1 MQLENVNC
9 DLCGST
15 RSKKILLRED
25 LNTNLEGE
33 FILVQCLDC
42 GLIYQNPR
50 PSPSS
55 FNEIYPAEY
64 DQYAHKKL
72 DSPNTS
78 FLINFGIKKRI
89 NRIKKYKKGGNLCDI
104 GCATGDFLDGL
115 RKDTGWKLFGVEP
128 SAKAFEYLQG
138 QGFNLFNGFFTSLS
152 FPNVKFDVI
161 TMWNVIEH
169 LQSPFLT
176 LQEVKKS
183 LTPDGLVVFTTP
195 NFDAFDRKIFGR
207 FWIGFELPRHF
218 YVFSNKTIELLLQK
232 AGFELIER
240 SCLYGAHALFMSS
253 LLFKLRSQKII
264 SPFWKKFLFSAPVKL
279 LFAPYFLLTN
289 ILQKSTP
296 ITIVARPKANHD

>member
-1 MQLENVNC
+1 MHLENVNC

-15 RSKKILLRED
+15 RSKKILVRKD
-25 LNTNLEGE
+25 LNTHVEGD

-50 PSPSS
+50 PELSS
-55 FNEIYPAEY
+55 FEEIYPADY
-64 DQYAHKKL
+64 DQYTHKNL
-72 DSPNTS
+72 DEPNTN
-78 FLINFGIKKRI
+78 FLSNFGIRKRI
-89 NRIKKYKKGGNLCDI
+89 IKIKKYKKSGNLCDI

-115 RKDTGWKLFGVEP
+115 RKDKSWKLFGVEP

-138 QGFNLFNGFFTSLS
+138 QGFTLFNGFFTSFS

-176 LQEVKKS
+176 LLEIKKS

-195 NFDAFDRKIFGR
+195 NFDSFDRNIFGK

-232 AGFELIER
+232 AGFELIDK
-240 SCLYGAHALFMSS
+240 SCLYGAHALFMTS
-253 LLFKLRSQKII
+253 LLFKLRSKKIN
-264 SPFWKKFLFSAPVKL
+264 SPFWKKFLFSTPIKL

-289 ILQKSTP
+289 ILKKSTP
-296 ITIVARPKANHD
+296 ITIIAKPKANHD